1 MTSPVFIQA
10 VSGTAVLFSNPEAF
24 TKPYVEVKRSFI
36 LARHRVE
43 DFGIVP
49 VDRLVAL
56 LFVRYYAGV
65 GPFLGV
71 IGFLVFL

>member
-1 MTSPVFIQA
+1 MTTPVFIQA
-10 VSGTAVLFSNPEAF
+10 VSGTAVFFSNPEAF

-36 LARHRVE
+36 LARHRVK

-49 VDRLVAL
+49 VDWLVAL
-56 LFVRYYAGV
+56 LLVRYYAGV

>member
-10 VSGTAVLFSNPEAF
+10 VSGTAVLLCNPEAF
-24 TKPYVEVKRSFI
+24 TEPYVEVKRSFVF
-36 LARHRVE
+36 AGHRVE

-49 VDRLVAL
+49 VNRLIAL

-71 IGFLVFL
+71 ICFLVFL